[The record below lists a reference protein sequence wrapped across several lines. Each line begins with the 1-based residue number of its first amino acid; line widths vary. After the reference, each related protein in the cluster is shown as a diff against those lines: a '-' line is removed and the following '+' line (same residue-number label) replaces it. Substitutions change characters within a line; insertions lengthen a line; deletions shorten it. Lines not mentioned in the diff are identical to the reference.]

1 MSASVVDPARQDSI
15 SGHTGRLAASPAR
28 NGHVNTPPLDP
39 AVNRAT
45 MIRHLREL
53 IQALDARTPQ
63 LERVGEVEI
72 AREAATLKAK
82 ALARLAEL
90 EASS

>member
-1 MSASVVDPARQDSI
+1 
-15 SGHTGRLAASPAR
+15 
-28 NGHVNTPPLDP
+28 
-39 AVNRAT
+39 

>member
-1 MSASVVDPARQDSI
+1 MDD
-15 SGHTGRLAASPAR
+15 
-28 NGHVNTPPLDP
+28 TPPLDP
-39 AVNRAT
+39 VVSRAT

-72 AREAATLKAK
+72 AREAATLKVK
-82 ALARLAEL
+82 ALTRLAEL
-90 EASS
+90 GVAS